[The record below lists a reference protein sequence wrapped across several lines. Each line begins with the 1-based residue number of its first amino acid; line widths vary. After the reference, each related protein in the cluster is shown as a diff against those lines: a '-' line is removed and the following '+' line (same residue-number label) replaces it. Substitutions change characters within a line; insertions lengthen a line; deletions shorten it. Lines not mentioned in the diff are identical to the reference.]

1 MQDQTEQLIELA
13 GETLGYAR
21 EYIDNRIDYVK
32 LDVSERSSIMASYA
46 ITIVICAF
54 LMMIAMAMGL
64 VALGLFLGSLFGNY
78 ALGFLAVMGICFLI
92 ILIVFILRKPL
103 IMSPILS
110 LLINKMYK

>member
-21 EYIDNRIDYVK
+21 EYVDNRIDYVK
-32 LDVSERSSIMASYA
+32 LDVSERTSIMASYA

-54 LMMIAMAMGL
+54 LMLIALAMGL
-64 VALGLFLGSLFGNY
+64 VALGLFLGSVLANY
-78 ALGFLAVMGICFLI
+78 ALGFLAVTGVCFLI
-92 ILIVFILRKPL
+92 MLVVYLLRKPL
-103 IMSPILS
+103 IMSPILT